1 MRASHLF
8 MNRASSLNFIQELF
22 EVILVLSSPEIV
34 VRELFLRPELIVVH
48 QVVGVLSGW
57 LQTFLSLLQV
67 LTGLVILSGL
77 DVRSAQ
83 AVLVESLEKSVD
95 GVFIGEV
102 VIIFGLFALLRGFF
116 GSSGVFKLAVPD
128 FLNLVDLVSAEHL
141 PALHLDSLDKH
152 LGCHVFVIT
161 LDIRVLVVQGSLGKV
176 AQLESNLGNLAHVNT
191 TGGAA

>member
-1 MRASHLF
+1 

-22 EVILVLSSPEIV
+22 EVVLGLSSPEIV

-57 LQTFLSLLQV
+57 LQAFLSLLQV

-83 AVLVESLEKSVD
+83 AVLVESLEKCVD

-141 PALHLDSLDKH
+141 PALHLGSLDKH

-161 LDIRVLVVQGSLGKV
+161 LDVRVLVVQGSLGKV